1 MSTFKVDPN
10 FLNCFQIIWE
20 SPFKTIFL
28 FVLMSIKPTHLIN
41 IHIIMGKNVGFAN
54 FTNRSVSQS
63 FRIQTVWLCSI
74 HMDNF
79 VMKPFFLMPYEDKI
93 IVHNIGIKTNIW
105 DKVWT
110 HVQVPLLLNTTVLTF
125 KDHIIVEMLT
135 V

>member
-74 HMDNF
+74 HRE
-79 VMKPFFLMPYEDKI
+79 KIRSETFLSMLMSFRDKI
-93 IVHNIGIKTNIW
+93 LVPNKNKPNIW
-105 DKVWT
+105 
-110 HVQVPLLLNTTVLTF
+110 L
-125 KDHIIVEMLT
+125 
-135 V
+135 